1 MADQPDR
8 LSTPCVESET
18 LAAFVEG
25 KLDDAARQRL
35 VAHLAT
41 CVDCDELVAEVIHT
55 TAALDESRERSGEKV
70 VRFDPPAPR
79 PAPWSSRKGLAAVG
93 GLVAIAA
100 SVMLIVLNR
109 GTQLD
114 NLVTIVGNER
124 LILAR
129 PTGGFHYG
137 SLKTPLR
144 GPGDDENY
152 TLLAEA
158 AALRERAERTNAADD
173 LHAAGVAQL
182 MIGDDVRGV
191 TFLESAV
198 SARPGEASFRADLGA
213 AYMSRFANRGD
224 EAAAAAALAAF
235 DQAIAAE
242 PTLGEAWFNKAVLLE
257 RMNRPKDAL
266 DAWAKYLELPAEPG
280 WHEAALRSRD
290 ALQRQPVGK

>member
-1 MADQPDR
+1 MADKPDR

-25 KLDDAARQRL
+25 KLDDVARERV

-41 CVDCDELVAEVIHT
+41 CVECDELVAELLHT
-55 TAALDESRERSGEKV
+55 TAALDEPGHLDSGKV
-70 VRFDPPAPR
+70 VRFDPPSPR
-79 PAPWSSRKGLAAVG
+79 PGPWLPRKGLAAVG

-100 SVMLIVLNR
+100 SVMLIVFNR
-109 GTQLD
+109 GDRLE

-137 SLKTPLR
+137 PLRSPLR
-144 GPGDDENY
+144 GPRDAVNY

-158 AALRERAERTNAADD
+158 ASLRERAERTNAADD

-182 MIGDDVRGV
+182 MIGDDARGV

-198 SARPGEASFRADLGA
+198 NARPGEGSFRADLGA
-213 AYMSRFANRGD
+213 AYMARYANRGD
-224 EAAAAAALAAF
+224 EADAAAALAAL

-242 PTLGEAWFNKAVLLE
+242 PTLKEAWFNKAVLLE

-266 DAWAKYLELPAEPG
+266 AAWEKYLELPAEQG
-280 WHEAALRSRD
+280 WHDEALRSRD
-290 ALQRQPVGK
+290 ALQRQPAAR

>member
-8 LSTPCVESET
+8 LSTPCVESEI

-25 KLDDAARQRL
+25 RLDDAARQRV

-41 CVDCDELVAEVIHT
+41 CVDCDELVAELIHT
-55 TAALDESRERSGEKV
+55 TEALNEPEHKDKSN
-70 VRFDPPAPR
+70 VRQFDPPAPR
-79 PAPWSSRKGLAAVG
+79 PTRWSSRKGLAAVG

-109 GTQLD
+109 GGQLD

-137 SLKTPLR
+137 PLKSPLR

-152 TLLAEA
+152 MLLAEA
-158 AALRERAERTNAADD
+158 ATLRERAERTNAAED

-182 MIGDDVRGV
+182 MVGDDVRGV

-198 SARPGEASFRADLGA
+198 NARPDEASFRADLGA
-213 AYMSRFANRGD
+213 AHMSRYANRGD

-242 PTLGEAWFNKAVLLE
+242 PTLAEAWFNKAVLLE
-257 RMNRPKDAL
+257 RMNRSKDAL
-266 DAWAKYLELPAEPG
+266 DAWTKYLELPAEPG
-280 WHEAALRSRD
+280 WRDEAVRSRD
-290 ALQRQPVGK
+290 ALQRQLVGR